1 MWRRELEPYLLP
13 EVSRRLRELKKPEAA
28 QVTEVRFRICKPIE
42 IVMAGEGREWPPV
55 MGEREME
62 ELISLLCG
70 RSRYAYEAQMALG
83 YIPLLGGHRAGVCGH
98 AVMEN
103 GSFVRMSA
111 ISSVCLRIA
120 RAVPDAG
127 RTFFAHLLTAD
138 GRARRVLLLGPPGC
152 GKTTALRNA
161 ALYLSDEKGLHVA
174 VVDEREELFASGNK
188 KGEGRRIDVLC
199 GAPKA
204 EGMLLLLRAMSP
216 QVIVTDEVGRSED
229 AAALMETARSGV
241 GLLASA
247 HAEGM
252 RGMLAR
258 PMLRRLFETRLFERY
273 IELGKRASCLGVY
286 DEEGKLL
293 SAKEDACG
301 ALGCGADG
309 DDCRQ
314 FAGVCDCRR

>member
-13 EVSRRLRELKKPEAA
+13 EVSMRLRALEEPEAA
-28 QVTEVRFRICKPIE
+28 QVTELRFRSLKPVE
-42 IVMAGEGREWPPV
+42 IVMEGEGREWPPV
-55 MGEREME
+55 MDERKME
-62 ELISLLCG
+62 ELLSLLCG
-70 RSRYAYEAQMALG
+70 RSRYAYEAQMAQG
-83 YIPLLGGHRAGVCGH
+83 YIPLPGGHRAGVCGH

-127 RTFFAHLLTAD
+127 RAFFAHLLTAD
-138 GRARRVLLLGPPGC
+138 GRARRALLLGPPGC

-174 VVDEREELFASGNK
+174 VADEREELFASNVK
-188 KGEGRRIDVLC
+188 SGEGRRIDVLC

-216 QVIVTDEVGRSED
+216 QVIVTDEVGRSGD
-229 AAALMETARSGV
+229 AKALMEAARSGV

-258 PMLRRLFETRLFERY
+258 PMLRRLFDARMFERY

-286 DEEGKLL
+286 DEEGKPIC
-293 SAKEDACG
+293 AKEDACG
-301 ALGCGADG
+301 ALGRGADG
-309 DDCRQ
+309 DGGRQ
-314 FAGVCDCRR
+314 FAGIRDCRR